1 MQPLILV
8 APQLHLQVGVVAQV
22 QDAQV
27 VVAAA
32 VAVVVAQVAAEEV
45 VHAVAQVA
53 AEQVVVAQVV
63 AVVVVAVEAAEEAGS
78 AVEEE
83 ILWHSLSTSILLM
96 VCLLLPSM
104 HTLQQEIPTCQ

>member
-1 MQPLILV
+1 M
-8 APQLHLQVGVVAQV
+8 
-22 QDAQV
+22 
-27 VVAAA
+27 
-32 VAVVVAQVAAEEV
+32 VAAEVAHEVGEAAEV

-53 AEQVVVAQVV
+53 AVAVVVAQVV

-96 VCLLLPSM
+96 VCLLLPST
-104 HTLQQEIPTCQ
+104 HILQQEIPICQ